1 MIMRLLLGF
10 VPVSL
15 VLGYGFHASPT
26 WVFITALLGIIPL
39 ADLVRKATESVGEHA
54 GQAIGGLLNVS
65 FGNAPELILALFV
78 LARGQVDV
86 VKAQITGSIIGNA
99 LLGLGLAIVV
109 GSWGRERQTF
119 KRERAS
125 LLSSLLILSLIAL
138 LLPAVFDYTLRGME
152 GGRHAALA
160 AAVDERL
167 SLCVAG
173 LLIAVYIANLIYT
186 LVTHRDVFAIGPEE
200 TDESAPDGPPGEA
213 TAGGHGHGGAGM
225 SLGKGLGLLGIAT
238 VFTAAEAE
246 LVSGALE
253 STAHSLGLG
262 EFFLGVTVLA
272 VVGNAAEYVSAVH
285 FARQGKMGLVMTIT
299 VGSTIQIAL
308 LVAPLL
314 VLTSYLMGKPMD
326 LVFANPIELVAIA
339 AVAFAVNAIA
349 ADGETTWFE
358 GVLLLAVYALLA
370 LSFFFLPG

>member
-1 MIMRLLLGF
+1 MVMRLLLLF

-15 VLGYGFHASPT
+15 VLGYGLHAAPT
-26 WVFITALLGIIPL
+26 WVFVTALLGIIPL
-39 ADLVRKATESVGEHA
+39 ADLVRKATEAVGEHA

-78 LARGQVDV
+78 LRRGEIEV

-109 GSWGRERQTF
+109 GSWGRGRQTF

-138 LLPAVFDYTLRGME
+138 LLPAVFDYTQRGLDA
-152 GGRHAALA
+152 GRHAALA
-160 AAVDERL
+160 GALDERL

-173 LLIAVYIANLIYT
+173 VLIVVYLANLVYT
-186 LVTHRDVFAIGPEE
+186 LRTHRDVFDIGPEPAVE
-200 TDESAPDGPPGEA
+200 GDAAPAHAEGRPTGW
-213 TAGGHGHGGAGM
+213 
-225 SLGKGLGLLGIAT
+225 SLRWSLGLLAVAT

-253 STAHSLGLG
+253 ATAQGLGLG

-285 FARQGKMGLVMTIT
+285 FARQGRMGLVMTIT

-314 VLTSYLMGKPMD
+314 VITSWFMGTPMD

-339 AVAFAVNAIA
+339 AVAFAVNSIA
-349 ADGETTWFE
+349 QDGETTWFE

-370 LSFFFLPG
+370 LSFFFLSV

>member
-1 MIMRLLLGF
+1 MIMRLLLLF

-15 VLGYGFHASPT
+15 VLGYGLHAAPA
-26 WVFITALLGIIPL
+26 WVFATSLLAIIPL
-39 ADLVRKATESVGEHA
+39 ADLVRRATEGVGEHA
-54 GQAIGGLLNVS
+54 GQAVGGLLNVS

-78 LARGQVDV
+78 LGRGQVEV

-99 LLGLGLAIVV
+99 LLGLGLAIIV
-109 GSWGRERQTF
+109 GSWGRERQLF

-138 LLPAVFDYTLRGME
+138 LLPAVFDYTERGLDA
-152 GGRHAALA
+152 GKHAGAAGAL
-160 AAVDERL
+160 DERL
-167 SLCVAG
+167 SLCVAAV
-173 LLIAVYIANLIYT
+173 LIVVYVANLVYT
-186 LVTHRDVFAIGPEE
+186 LVTHRDVFALGPNPDEEE
-200 TDESAPDGPPGEA
+200 TEA
-213 TAGGHGHGGAGM
+213 ATGW
-225 SLGKGLGLLGIAT
+225 SLGKALGLLALAT

-253 STAHSLGLG
+253 ATARGLGLG

-285 FARQGKMGLVMTIT
+285 FARRGRMGLVMTIT

-314 VLTSYLMGKPMD
+314 VLTSWLIGRPMD

-349 ADGETTWFE
+349 QDGETTWFE

-370 LSFFFLPG
+370 LSFFFLPE

>member
-1 MIMRLLLGF
+1 MFMRLLLLF

-15 VLGYGFHASPT
+15 VLGYGLHAAPT
-26 WVFITALLGIIPL
+26 WVFVTALLGIIPL
-39 ADLVRKATESVGEHA
+39 ADLVRKATEAVGEHA

-65 FGNAPELILALFV
+65 FGNAPELILAFFV
-78 LARGQVDV
+78 LVRGQVEV

-138 LLPAVFDYTLRGME
+138 LLPAVFDHTLRGME
-152 GGRHAALA
+152 AGRHAGLA
-160 AAVDERL
+160 DAVDERL

-173 LLIAVYIANLIYT
+173 VLIVVYVANLIYT
-186 LVTHRDVFAIGPEE
+186 LVTHRDVFAILPE
-200 TDESAPDGPPGEA
+200 PGE
-213 TAGGHGHGGAGM
+213 TAEAASGW
-225 SLGKGLGLLGIAT
+225 SLGKGLGLLALAT

-253 STAHSLGLG
+253 ATAKGLGLG

-285 FARQGKMGLVMTIT
+285 FARQNRMGLVLTIT

-314 VLTSYLMGKPMD
+314 VLTSWLMGRPMN

-349 ADGETTWFE
+349 GDGETTWFE